1 MPPTKRGLSNPR
13 GGSRGDADG
22 GHLALNHTQLNGDNP
37 MNERI
42 GTHLTPEEAQEI
54 HKGFM
59 GTFTIYVVI
68 ALIAHALVWADKP
81 WLPI

>member
-1 MPPTKRGLSNPR
+1 
-13 GGSRGDADG
+13 
-22 GHLALNHTQLNGDNP
+22 

-59 GTFTIYVVI
+59 GTFTLYVVI
-68 ALIAHALVWADKP
+68 ALVAHALLWAYKP
-81 WLPI
+81 GSNTGLKMRGPQGCGQRPI

>member
-1 MPPTKRGLSNPR
+1 MGLSNPR
-13 GGSRGDADG
+13 GGSRGDAEESF
-22 GHLALNHTQLNGDNP
+22 LALNHTQLNGDNP

-59 GTFTIYVVI
+59 GTFTLYVVI
-68 ALIAHALVWADKP
+68 ALVAHALMWAYKP
-81 WLPI
+81 WL

>member
-1 MPPTKRGLSNPR
+1 
-13 GGSRGDADG
+13 
-22 GHLALNHTQLNGDNP
+22 

-59 GTFTIYVVI
+59 GTFALYT
-68 ALIAHALVWADKP
+68 LIAVVAHGLMWAYKP
-81 WLPI
+81 WFGAGFGQ

>member
-1 MPPTKRGLSNPR
+1 
-13 GGSRGDADG
+13 
-22 GHLALNHTQLNGDNP
+22 

-59 GTFTIYVVI
+59 GTFVLYVVI
-68 ALIAHALVWADKP
+68 AVVAHALVWADKP
-81 WLPI
+81 WLPIG

>member
-1 MPPTKRGLSNPR
+1 MPPQRGLSNPR

-22 GHLALNHTQLNGDNP
+22 GHLAPNHTQLNGDNP

-59 GTFTIYVVI
+59 GTFVLYVAI
-68 ALIAHALVWADKP
+68 ALVAHGLMWAYKP
-81 WLPI
+81 WFG

>member
-1 MPPTKRGLSNPR
+1 MPLKMGLSNPR
-13 GGSRGDADG
+13 GGSRGDYDG
-22 GHLALNHTQLNGDNP
+22 SEFALHTTQMNGENP

-59 GTFTIYVVI
+59 GTFALYTVI
-68 ALIAHALVWADKP
+68 AVVAHVLLWANKP
-81 WLPI
+81 WLPL